1 MTIKDTITIVL
12 PEITK
17 KIIETASKRKQ
28 QLYYN
33 TLGPFRYLLNF
44 QKVKL

>member
-12 PEITK
+12 PEIK
-17 KIIETASKRKQ
+17 KNNETASKRKQ

-33 TLGPFRYLLNF
+33 TLGPFRYYELLIF
-44 QKVKL
+44 